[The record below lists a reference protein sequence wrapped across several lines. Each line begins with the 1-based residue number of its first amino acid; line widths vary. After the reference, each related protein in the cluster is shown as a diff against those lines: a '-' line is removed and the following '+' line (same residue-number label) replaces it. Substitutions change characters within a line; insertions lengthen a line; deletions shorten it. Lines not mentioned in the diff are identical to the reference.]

1 MARATS
7 NGRRKKIQIDNA
19 RMAAALDEVARL
31 LEEQDADRFRVDA
44 YRRAASTL
52 RAQADPVQTVFERH
66 GLKGLER
73 LPTIGPSIAR
83 SIGALVLTG
92 RLPIL
97 DRLRGEL
104 DPTARLDRVG
114 APDVAGRTTAP
125 AVPVSEILDVDREY
139 RQRVAEHSLR
149 RIAPR
154 RFNASGVA
162 WLPIL
167 HTRRGRRHYTVLFSN
182 TAQAHKLGKTQ
193 DWVVLYA
200 DGPDG
205 EHQYTVVTATRGRC
219 AGYRVVRG
227 RNTECDRA
235 LPTGRD
241 APTPAATKPEPP
253 AQEPAGRAP
262 ADEPPLHHP
271 AVSP

>member
-1 MARATS
+1 
-7 NGRRKKIQIDNA
+7 
-19 RMAAALDEVARL
+19 
-31 LEEQDADRFRVDA
+31 
-44 YRRAASTL
+44 
-52 RAQADPVQTVFERH
+52 
-66 GLKGLER
+66 
-73 LPTIGPSIAR
+73 
-83 SIGALVLTG
+83 
-92 RLPIL
+92 
-97 DRLRGEL
+97 
-104 DPTARLDRVG
+104 
-114 APDVAGRTTAP
+114 
-125 AVPVSEILDVDREY
+125 VSEILDVDREY

-167 HTRRGRRHYTVLFSN
+167 HTHRGPRHYTVLFSN

-227 RNTECDRA
+227 RNAECDRA

-241 APTPAATKPEPP
+241 ATSNEPS
-253 AQEPAGRAP
+253 
-262 ADEPPLHHP
+262 LHHS